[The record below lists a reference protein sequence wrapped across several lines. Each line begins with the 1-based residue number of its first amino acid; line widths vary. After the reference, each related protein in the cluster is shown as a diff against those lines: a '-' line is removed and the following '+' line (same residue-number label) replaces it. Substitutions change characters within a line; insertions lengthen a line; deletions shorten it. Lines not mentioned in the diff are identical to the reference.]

1 MEAATP
7 LRPPRV
13 SIFGD
18 AVVADGLAVRDRCAV
33 ELVRERAEAGDDPA
47 EVLVDAVEIG
57 ARVLSREQ
65 AEVNAD
71 FVRTEFEKV
80 SREVEGTFTEKARL
94 VAEFLDKRVGE
105 VFAPENG
112 QLAKELERM
121 FGAESAVAVQH
132 QLREIMAE
140 QSARMRED
148 LLKQFSSADAHNP
161 LADFKA
167 GTIAAMKQAAERQDA
182 NLRALNEQI
191 AALKGEVVKLQA
203 ERDKQLEVA
212 AEHARSTAKGRPY
225 EEAVFEAVDALARA
239 RGDDCDA
246 VGDQPGAGGR
256 KGDVLVGVDGAEGPA
271 RARIVFEAKNSYAPK
286 NKAVAELDEA
296 MAQRDADYA
305 VWVVP
310 SEELLPGH
318 GPQLREVNG
327 DKLFVVYDP
336 EEGRGLGLEVAYS
349 LARARTIMAGASG
362 EGLDSAALR
371 AEVERALAA
380 MDDVRRIK
388 SQLTTAVGG
397 IDAARKILDD
407 MAARVRNHLVEVD
420 ALIAAATGD
429 DAPPQGRLV

>member
-7 LRPPRV
+7 LRPPRIAV
-13 SIFGD
+13 FGD
-18 AVVADGLAVRDRCAV
+18 VVVADGLAVRDRCAV
-33 ELVRERAEAGDDPA
+33 DLVRERSEAGADPA
-47 EVLVDAVEIG
+47 EVLVDAIEIG
-57 ARVLSREQ
+57 ARVMSREQ

-80 SREVEGTFTEKARL
+80 SREVEGAFSEKART
-94 VAEFLDKRVGE
+94 VAEFLGKRVDD

-112 QLAKELERM
+112 QLAKELERL

-132 QLREIMAE
+132 QLRAVMAE

-167 GTIAAMKQAAERQDA
+167 GTMAAMKRAAEQQDA

-191 AALKGEVVKLQA
+191 AGLKGEVVKLQA
-203 ERDKQLEVA
+203 EREKQLEVA

-225 EEAVFEAVDALARA
+225 EEAVFEAVDALARP

-246 VGDQPGAGGR
+246 VGDLPGTGGR
-256 KGDVLVGVDGAEGPA
+256 KGDVLVGVDGAEGPP
-271 RARIVFEAKNSYAPK
+271 RARIVFEAKHSYVPK
-286 NKAVAELDEA
+286 NKAVAELDAA
-296 MAQRDADYA
+296 MEQREADYA

-310 SEELLPGH
+310 SEDLLPGR
-318 GPQLREVNG
+318 GAQLREVNG
-327 DKLFVVYDP
+327 NKLFVVFDP
-336 EEGRGLGLEVAYS
+336 EDGASPGLEVAYS
-349 LARARTIMAGASG
+349 LARARTIMAKAGG
-362 EGLDSAALR
+362 DGLDAGALR

-397 IDAARKILDD
+397 IDAARKILED
-407 MAARVRNHLVEVD
+407 MAARVRSHLAQVD
-420 ALIAAATGD
+420 ALVVEGTGD
-429 DAPPQGRLV
+429 DSPPQGRLV